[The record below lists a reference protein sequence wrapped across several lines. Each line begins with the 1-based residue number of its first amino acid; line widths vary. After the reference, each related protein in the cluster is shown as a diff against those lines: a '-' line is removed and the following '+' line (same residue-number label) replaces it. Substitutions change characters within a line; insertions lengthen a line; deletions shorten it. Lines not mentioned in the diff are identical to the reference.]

1 MNPIKGCT
9 NTAKPAARAVPKM
22 IFSKNPDVL
31 NLIVSS
37 NKDPGISNEQETT
50 SREMARFIYP
60 IFVTRKTLRIGIK
73 SAIFKSVIKASRFIK
88 ITSPTLLLPHRLFLL
103 IS

>member
-9 NTAKPAARAVPKM
+9 NTAKPDARAVPKT

-50 SREMARFIYP
+50 SRAIARFINP

-73 SAIFKSVIKASRFIK
+73 SAIFKKVTKASRLIK
-88 ITSPTLLLPHRLFLL
+88 ITSPPPLLPH
-103 IS
+103 

>member
-1 MNPIKGCT
+1 M
-9 NTAKPAARAVPKM
+9 PAATAVPKK

-31 NLIVSS
+31 NLIVSR
-37 NKDPGISNEQETT
+37 NNDPGISNEKETT
-50 SREMARFIYP
+50 SRAMARFIYP

-73 SAIFKSVIKASRFIK
+73 SAIFKRVTKASLLIK
-88 ITSPTLLLPHRLFLL
+88 ITSPPLLLPHRLFLL